1 MDGICTESLT
11 VVVRIFIFI
20 ILTRIS
26 VICKGDGNK
35 SQINNEIFMKHH
47 FSVFEVGKTLKQTE
61 YIWYSA
67 HVHLSA
73 VYSTGRPCPFI
84 QNISR
89 YNLDKTHIIIIF
101 SSFFFKNSLYPKIF
115 LIFANTYL
123 IQILSRFYLILSG

>member
-20 ILTRIS
+20 ILTSGIRIREIRINQGRG

-73 VYSTGRPCPFI
+73 VHVLLSKIYP
-84 QNISR
+84 
-89 YNLDKTHIIIIF
+89 DKTF
-101 SSFFFKNSLYPKIF
+101 
-115 LIFANTYL
+115 
-123 IQILSRFYLILSG
+123 

>member
-26 VICKGDGNK
+26 VICKGNGNK

-73 VYSTGRPCPFI
+73 VYVLLSKIYP
-84 QNISR
+84 
-89 YNLDKTHIIIIF
+89 DKTWI
-101 SSFFFKNSLYPKIF
+101 KL
-115 LIFANTYL
+115 T
-123 IQILSRFYLILSG
+123 LS

>member
-20 ILTRIS
+20 ILTSGIRIS
-26 VICKGDGNK
+26 GICINQGRGVICKGDGNK

-67 HVHLSA
+67 HAHLSA
-73 VYSTGRPCPFI
+73 VHVLLFKIYP
-84 QNISR
+84 
-89 YNLDKTHIIIIF
+89 DKTWM
-101 SSFFFKNSLYPKIF
+101 KLT
-115 LIFANTYL
+115 L
-123 IQILSRFYLILSG
+123 LSGAK

>member
-26 VICKGDGNK
+26 GIRINRGRGVICKGDGNK
-35 SQINNEIFMKHH
+35 SQISNEILMKHH

-67 HVHLSA
+67 HAHLSA
-73 VYSTGRPCPFI
+73 VHVLLFKIYP
-84 QNISR
+84 
-89 YNLDKTHIIIIF
+89 DKTWM
-101 SSFFFKNSLYPKIF
+101 KLT
-115 LIFANTYL
+115 L
-123 IQILSRFYLILSG
+123 LSGAK

>member
-26 VICKGDGNK
+26 GIRINQGRGVICKGDGNK
-35 SQINNEIFMKHH
+35 SQINNEILMKHH

-73 VYSTGRPCPFI
+73 VHVLLSKIYP
-84 QNISR
+84 
-89 YNLDKTHIIIIF
+89 DKTWIKLTLSEF
-101 SSFFFKNSLYPKIF
+101 SPVFFKKLYPKK
-115 LIFANTYL
+115 L
-123 IQILSRFYLILSG
+123 

>member
-11 VVVRIFIFI
+11 VAVRIFIFI
-20 ILTRIS
+20 ILTSGIRIS
-26 VICKGDGNK
+26 GICINQGWGVICKGDGNK

-73 VYSTGRPCPFI
+73 VHVLLSKIYP
-84 QNISR
+84 
-89 YNLDKTHIIIIF
+89 DKTF
-101 SSFFFKNSLYPKIF
+101 
-115 LIFANTYL
+115 
-123 IQILSRFYLILSG
+123 